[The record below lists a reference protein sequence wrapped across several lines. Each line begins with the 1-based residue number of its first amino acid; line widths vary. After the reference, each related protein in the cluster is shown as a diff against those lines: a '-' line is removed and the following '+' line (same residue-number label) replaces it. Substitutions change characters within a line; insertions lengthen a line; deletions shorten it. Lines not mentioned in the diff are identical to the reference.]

1 MPTRKILFKGGMAGM
16 GAVKPVVEFMAT
28 ILGGTC
34 GQRGADDVS
43 FNHELSTENGKEIA
57 EGCLN
62 TSP

>member
-1 MPTRKILFKGGMAGM
+1 MAGT

-57 EGCLN
+57 ERCLN